1 MDAEREGETVSE
13 PATAAGRALLE
24 RRSAFNGGKHASV
37 TLPSEQWNEA
47 ILAIEAEARAAER
60 EYQRTVR
67 KDWGTLPHGEFHEKY
82 GRLDRDLYL
91 LPANCGCRECQ
102 MWSS

>member
-13 PATAAGRALLE
+13 SATAAGRALLE

-47 ILAIEAEARAAER
+47 ILAIEAEARAAALDEARAAVDSLRASNYGWASSLQNAALDAIDALRER
-60 EYQRTVR
+60 S
-67 KDWGTLPHGEFHEKY
+67 GE
-82 GRLDRDLYL
+82 
-91 LPANCGCRECQ
+91 
-102 MWSS
+102 